1 MNMRNRVGW
10 MALLAVLVVVG
21 VLVSTVPMGAAP
33 APAAKPEALFKK
45 AQVNGKYR
53 MLLRQIKVEKD
64 VETYQEFKDLGFRDR
79 REYGGHNDLPAGHWV
94 YAAPYWYIWRDLT
107 SVQRPKRDWG
117 PEQAI
122 GEPDTN
128 MAGDIVTAWASQ
140 SPDGQPEWLM
150 LEYEDFIEPSAILV
164 YETYNPGSL
173 VRVTAFTPEGEEVE
187 LWKGVDPT
195 AADSGMGVSEIP
207 VKATVEPKKNI
218 QRGSRTEP
226 EAPAKVAFK
235 TNRIKLYIDSPN
247 FPGWNEIDAV
257 GIRDKAKKMHWAVAA
272 DASSTY
278 AQPFRDGEAV
288 AEGTTLPAGL
298 PLAAMRRIQK
308 LEDEVRE
315 LKAALEELK
324 KAVNKDK

>member
-1 MNMRNRVGW
+1 MNMRNRVGGL
-10 MALLAVLVVVG
+10 ALLAVLVVAG
-21 VLVSTVPMGAAP
+21 LLVSSLRMGAAP
-33 APAAKPEALFKK
+33 ATAANLEELFKK

-79 REYGGHNDLPAGHWV
+79 REYAGHNDLPAGHWV

-117 PEQAI
+117 PEQAT

-150 LEYEDFIEPSAILV
+150 LEYDDFVEPTAVLV
-164 YETYNPGSL
+164 YETYNPGAL
-173 VRVTAFTPEGEEVE
+173 VRVTAFTPDGEEVE

-195 AADSGMGVSEIP
+195 PADAGMGVSEIP
-207 VKATVEPKKNI
+207 VKAIAEPKKNL
-218 QRGSRTEP
+218 QRGASEP
-226 EAPAKVAFK
+226 ATPAKVSFK

-257 GIRDKAKKMHWAVAA
+257 GIRDKSKKIHWAIAA

-278 AQPFRDGEAV
+278 AQPFQDGQV
-288 AEGTTLPAGL
+288 AADIPFGIPQ
-298 PLAAMRRIQK
+298 AAMRRIQK

-324 KAVNKDK
+324 KAVKKDK

>member
-10 MALLAVLVVVG
+10 LALFAVLVVAG
-21 VLVSTVPMGAAP
+21 LLVSSLRMGAAP
-33 APAAKPEALFKK
+33 ALPVNLEETFKK

-64 VETYQEFKDLGFRDR
+64 IETNQEFKDLGFRDR
-79 REYGGHNDLPAGHWV
+79 REYAGHNDLPAGHWV

-117 PEQAI
+117 PEQAT

-140 SPDGQPEWLM
+140 SPDGQAEWLT
-150 LEYEDFIEPSAILV
+150 LQYEDFIQPTAVLV
-164 YETYNPGSL
+164 YETYNPGAL
-173 VRVTAFTPEGEEVE
+173 VRVTAFKPDGEEVE

-195 AADSGMGVSEIP
+195 APDAGMGVSEIP
-207 VKATVEPKKNI
+207 VKLD
-218 QRGSRTEP
+218 
-226 EAPAKVAFK
+226 FK
-235 TNRIKLYIDSPN
+235 TNRVRLYIDSPN

-257 GIRDKAKKMHWAVAA
+257 GLRDKAKKMHWAIAA

-278 AQPFRDGEAV
+278 AQPYRDEDLAPALPRATAV
-288 AEGTTLPAGL
+288 MTE
-298 PLAAMRRIQK
+298 RRIQK
-308 LEDEVRE
+308 LENEVRE
-315 LKAALEELK
+315 LKEALAELK